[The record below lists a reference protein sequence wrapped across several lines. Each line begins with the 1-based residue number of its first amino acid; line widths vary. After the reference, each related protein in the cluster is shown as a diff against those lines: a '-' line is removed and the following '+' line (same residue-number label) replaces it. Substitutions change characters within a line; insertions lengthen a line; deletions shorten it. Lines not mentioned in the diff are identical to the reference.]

1 MIDLTV
7 ILLPTASSEH
17 HLGRSL
23 SSVLRLMR
31 DSGLSVHCLIAEFL
45 PPGTD
50 VQALHDLRVD
60 ALPTCMR
67 EVLDL
72 EGFDYVVEYA
82 HSARALR
89 RVVRCARGR
98 YVCLLREGDEIGF
111 RVGADDSLQ
120 RDDHDLLL
128 ALPAEA
134 DASLAAHLALS
145 GLSGSSLKCLPDGSP
160 NALTLPPPDA
170 PTPLRALPALVR
182 LVSAYDGAIV
192 ARRDFFD
199 DALSLNPYDGTPA
212 YLTYANEVLTMH
224 ALRRSARLGFTQQLA
239 CFPHQDHARQHRR
252 RVTDLL
258 PTLQV
263 RRRDEASRRSPAH
276 EVATEALV
284 DTLIGRLAN
293 LFSRD
298 PQPDLPLSPF
308 DADPAFRGELT
319 WALDVELRRAVAQ
332 VQRGWGWAAS
342 GAPVQA
348 SGPQRLPR
356 DGTHAGRPDIS
367 LICSAFRGQAV
378 VHSFVTDLAR
388 QSAWSRCELIIALP
402 EPNLI
407 QDLVFES
414 MALVLPQLRLL
425 HLASDPGIY
434 GCWNLALQ
442 MARGAFVSNANL
454 DDRRDIHHL
463 QKLTGWLQAS
473 GADVASAAVAISGA
487 LADITGFDGQ
497 ADAAAA
503 TGPKEVWYAG
513 PHEPSERGL
522 RDLFAFNA
530 NGEVT
535 QCMNFPHCMPVWRRS
550 LHDRLGLFDEPR
562 HGTYADF
569 AFWLRAASA
578 GARFVHS
585 GEVLGLYLV
594 DPQSHNRRNSR
605 EDVWHELVRAHLPP
619 GTVVHAPQ
627 HVTVSRPL
635 ATTALQPPAR
645 VVRLNFGNQI
655 AQNYGNHRSG
665 WSYAVQGLK
674 DFDDPTAP
682 IFCNTFIEKRFV
694 WGGDE
699 GDGGVGPVAPHLE
712 PWVGFIH
719 VPPMVPG
726 WFQFE
731 QSNEQIFSKE
741 SWRRSEAH
749 CRGLFV
755 LTDYH
760 RRYLQKLLRP
770 KFPIS
775 VLHHPTEFPEQT
787 FDLARFEANPTKR
800 LVQIG
805 WWLRKLAAIQRLQVP
820 GYVSTLLGRRDWTKS
835 IISYAERRFHGLCE
849 PGGADVIDFLSNE
862 DYDALL
868 TENLVFIDFYD
879 TSANN
884 AVIEC
889 IARATPIVVC
899 RHPAVEEYLES
910 DYPLFYSRYSE
921 IPAMLA
927 DRGRIRAAHT
937 HLQQPRVRER
947 LTLEY
952 FRSAFAQSEVVSH
965 AC

>member
-1 MIDLTV
+1 MTDLTI
-7 ILLPTASSEH
+7 ILLPTAWSEH

-23 SSVLRLMR
+23 ASVLRLMR
-31 DSGLSVHCLIAEFL
+31 DSGIRVQCVIGEFL
-45 PPGTD
+45 PPSTD
-50 VQALHDLRVD
+50 VQALYDQRIE
-60 ALPTCMR
+60 ALPSCVQ
-67 EVLDL
+67 EVLAL
-72 EGFDYVVEYA
+72 EGFDFVVEYA

-98 YVCLLREGDEIGF
+98 YVALLREGDEIGF
-111 RVGADDSLQ
+111 RVGADDLLQ

-134 DASLAAHLALS
+134 DASLAAHLALA
-145 GLSGSSLKCLPDGSP
+145 GLSGQALDCTPDGSP
-160 NALTLPPPDA
+160 GAPMASPADA
-170 PTPLRALPALVR
+170 PPPLRALPGLVR
-182 LVSAYDGAIV
+182 LVSAYDGALV

-199 DALSLNPYDGTPA
+199 DALGLTRYDGTPA
-212 YLTYANEVLTMH
+212 FLTYANEVLALH
-224 ALRRSARLGFTQQLA
+224 ALRRSARMAFTQQLA
-239 CFPHQDHARQHRR
+239 CFPHPDHARQHRQ
-252 RVTDLL
+252 RVSNLL
-258 PTLQV
+258 ATLQV
-263 RRRDEASRRSPAH
+263 RRRDEAAQQGPVH
-276 EVATEALV
+276 EVATEALLDNV
-284 DTLIGRLAN
+284 LARLTN
-293 LFSRD
+293 LFSRE
-298 PQPDLPLSPF
+298 PQADLGLVP
-308 DADPAFRGELT
+308 ADSRPALRGELS
-319 WALDVELRRAVAQ
+319 WALDVELRRCVAL
-332 VQRGWGWAAS
+332 VQRGWGWAAA
-342 GAPVQA
+342 GAAVPA
-348 SGPQRLPR
+348 PGPERLPR
-356 DGTHAGRPDIS
+356 GGAAATPDIS

-388 QSAWSRCELIIALP
+388 QSAWPRCELIIALP
-402 EPNLI
+402 EPNLV

-414 MALVLPQLRLL
+414 MALALPQLRLL
-425 HLASDPGIY
+425 HLAADPGIY
-434 GCWNLALQ
+434 GCWNLALR
-442 MARGAFVSNANL
+442 MARGVFVSNANL

-463 QKLTGWLQAS
+463 HKLTGWLQDS
-473 GADVASAAVAISGA
+473 GADVASAAVAITGE
-487 LADITGFDGQ
+487 LVDITGFDG
-497 ADAAAA
+497 DAAAA
-503 TGPKEVWYAG
+503 AAAGSKEVWYHG
-513 PHEPSERGL
+513 PPEPSERGL
-522 RDLFAFNA
+522 RDLFAFNGQ
-530 NGEVT
+530 GEVT

-550 LHDRLGLFDEPR
+550 LHERLGMFDEPR

-569 AFWLRAASA
+569 AFWLRAASG
-578 GARFVHS
+578 GARFVHA
-585 GEVLGLYLV
+585 GQVLGLYLV
-594 DPQSHNRRNSR
+594 DPNSHNRRNSR
-605 EDVWHELVRAHLPP
+605 EDIWHELVRTHLPQ

-627 HVTVSRPL
+627 HVAV
-635 ATTALQPPAR
+635 AR
-645 VVRLNFGNQI
+645 VAVAATPSAVTRKVRLNFGDQI

-682 IFCNTFIEKRFV
+682 VYCNTFIEKRFV

-699 GDGGVGPVAPHLE
+699 GDGGAGPVAPHLE

-731 QSNEQIFSKE
+731 QSNEQIFSKQ
-741 SWRRSEAH
+741 SWRRSEPH

-775 VLHHPTEFPEQT
+775 VLYHPTEFPEQT
-787 FDLARFEANPTKR
+787 FDLARFEANGTKR

-805 WWLRKLAAIQRLQVP
+805 WWLRKLAAIQRLRVP
-820 GYVSTLLGRRDWTKS
+820 GYVPTLLGRRDWTKS
-835 IISYAERRFHGLCE
+835 MITYAERRFHGLCE
-849 PGGADVIDFLSNE
+849 PGGADVIDFLGND

-899 RHPAVEEYLES
+899 RHPAVEEYLGP
-910 DYPLFYSRYSE
+910 DYPLFYASYQE

-927 DRGRIRAAHT
+927 DRGRIRAAHL

-952 FRSAFAQSEVVSH
+952 FSNAFARSEVVNH